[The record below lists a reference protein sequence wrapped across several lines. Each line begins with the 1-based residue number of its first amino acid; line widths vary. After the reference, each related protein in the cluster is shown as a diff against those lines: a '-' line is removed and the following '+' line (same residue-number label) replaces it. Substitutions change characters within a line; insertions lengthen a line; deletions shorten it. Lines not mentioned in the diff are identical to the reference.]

1 MSADNWGTCPKCL
14 HTENLNQMKMIK
26 KAVDSYGKMELNKWL
41 ELNNEANQEIVMQK
55 TLREDYQIGID
66 YNGEFEVKYSASC
79 EKCGFKFKYDYGK
92 NVPKD

>member
-26 KAVDSYGKMELNKWL
+26 KVVDAYGKMELNKWL

-66 YNGEFEVKYSASC
+66 SNGEFKIKYSAHC
-79 EKCGFKFKYDYGK
+79 DKCGFAFKHEHLQQIKF
-92 NVPKD
+92 